1 MAKIIIDNRENKD
14 IIKELIKENL
24 EVERKQ
30 LDMADFIIQTKNLNG
45 IIQNV
50 GIERKTTEDFLNSI
64 IDKRI
69 LNQTV
74 LLKEN
79 FDVPLL
85 IIEGE
90 ENIYALR
97 DFHPNSIRGI
107 ISTIA
112 VDFQIPII
120 HTKNYR
126 DTAKYLSLIAKRL
139 EKPRRP
145 LSLVPKRKPLTLK
158 EKQLFAIES
167 LPGIGP
173 TIAKSLL
180 KNFKTIK
187 NIINSSEKELQKV
200 EKIGKIKAKELKN
213 IFEEEFKD

>member
-1 MAKIIIDNRENKD
+1 MPNIIIDNRENKN
-14 IIKELIKENL
+14 IIKELIKEGI

-30 LDMADFIIQTKNLNG
+30 LDIADFIIQTKNLNNLV
-45 IIQNV
+45 QTV
-50 GIERKTTEDFLNSI
+50 GIERKTTEDLLNSI

-69 LNQTV
+69 INQLIV
-74 LLKEN
+74 LKEN
-79 FDVPLL
+79 FDLPLL

-90 ENIYALR
+90 DNIYTIR
-97 DFHPNSIRGI
+97 NFHPNSIRGI

-112 VDFQIPII
+112 LDFQIPII

-126 DTAKYLSLIAKRL
+126 DTAKYLALIAKRL
-139 EKPRRP
+139 EKQRKP
-145 LSLVPKRKPLTLK
+145 LSLVPKRKPLTPK
-158 EKQLFAIES
+158 EKQFYIVES

-180 KNFKTIK
+180 KEFKSIK
-187 NIINSSEKELQKV
+187 NLVNASEKELKKV